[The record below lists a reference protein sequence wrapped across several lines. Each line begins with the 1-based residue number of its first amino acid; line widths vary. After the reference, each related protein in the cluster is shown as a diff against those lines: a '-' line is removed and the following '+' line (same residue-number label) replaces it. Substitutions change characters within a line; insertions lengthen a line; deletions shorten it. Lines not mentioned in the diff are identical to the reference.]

1 VSYGRLLGVA
11 SALVL
16 AADGPM
22 DADVD
27 AEFRIG
33 VGVGIAPTERLGSTV
48 LAALL
53 WEAVWDGRV
62 EVGLALGLGAI
73 DADGV
78 GVTDGLLAGGG
89 ASGTVGDVG
98 APWVV
103 RRNGRA
109 TRTATVHVTP
119 APAAARSSLRRA
131 APRRIAS

>member
-1 VSYGRLLGVA
+1 MSYGRLLGVA
-11 SALVL
+11 SALL
-16 AADGPM
+16 PAAEGAM
-22 DADVD
+22 DAAFDGE
-27 AEFRIG
+27 ARIG
-33 VGVGIAPTERLGSTV
+33 VGVTVTERLGT
-48 LAALL
+48 AALAVL
-53 WEAVWDGRV
+53 PREALWDGRV
-62 EVGLALGLGAI
+62 EVGLALGLGTL

-103 RRNGRA
+103 RRNGSA
-109 TRTATVHVTP
+109 TRTATAHVTP